1 MDNGKA
7 RKPNWSE
14 EEKVVLLEEFNKR
27 KNIIKSKFNPQITA
41 AKKQQ
46 QWEETT
52 ATINSRN
59 MVKRTVGE
67 ANFFF
72 FFFLNLAVQA
82 RKEQHHMSMA

>member
-1 MDNGKA
+1 MDKGKA

-14 EEKVVLLEEFNKR
+14 EGKVVLLEEFNKR
-27 KNIIKSKFNPQITA
+27 KNIIKSKFNPHITA

-46 QWEETT
+46 QWEEIT

-67 ANFFF
+67 I
-72 FFFLNLAVQA
+72 FFFLNLAAQA
-82 RKEQHHMSMA
+82 RKEQRHMSMA